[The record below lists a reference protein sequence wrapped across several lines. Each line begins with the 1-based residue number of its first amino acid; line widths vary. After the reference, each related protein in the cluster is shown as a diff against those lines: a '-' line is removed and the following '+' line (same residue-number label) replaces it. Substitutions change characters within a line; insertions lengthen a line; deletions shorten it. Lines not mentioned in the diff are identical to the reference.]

1 MAPVYLCFSTRAKK
15 ESRLREGA
23 AYKGKPIIGI
33 TSDFNPGDREDFGAS
48 EPLALPGR
56 ARGVGAPARR
66 QAGRRAP
73 SLNPHGPLQR
83 KGEPTYFLR
92 ARYVSA
98 IEELG
103 GIPLILPVTQ
113 DLKVLQHLLDR
124 IDGLMLTGS
133 GPDLDPVLYGE
144 SKHFKFKI
152 MSSQRAAFELTIAR
166 MAIHQDLPVLG
177 MCGGMQVLNVA
188 MGGNLVQ
195 DIVSEIKGA
204 LRHQQ
209 NVAAVEPSHPVTIAK
224 GTRLHKIVKEPMIR
238 VNSSHHQAVKSLGH
252 GLVVN
257 AVAPDGVVE
266 GLEYPQCGF
275 ALGVQW
281 HPEFLYRKD
290 EPSRRIFEAFL
301 KKAGRS

>member
-1 MAPVYLCFSTRAKK
+1 MAPVNRCLSMRVKK
-15 ESRLREGA
+15 ESSLREGA
-23 AYKGKPIIGI
+23 AYKGKPIMGI

-56 ARGVGAPARR
+56 ARGVGVSEDTPLV
-66 QAGRRAP
+66 
-73 SLNPHGPLQR
+73 SPHGPLQR

-188 MGGNLVQ
+188 MGGSLVQ
-195 DIVSEIKGA
+195 DIVTEIKGA